1 MVDLKTAMA
10 AAQAERMK
18 RDGAKN
24 AEKKKRRSGA
34 DLGIEPFDPVKY
46 QGKERAD
53 TASMWLVIVYAVLVT
68 AMMRYILMPSTTL
81 DKTDVLYILPL
92 SMLILIPQ
100 LHRLVMPE
108 RFKEHYTKGTW
119 FRAIFLYI
127 FTFLSLS
134 FLVVNPPFG
143 DIVAPQLADE
153 WAVVIEHDGNYTFA
167 DKVSGVENEWNL
179 DTGERIAGGAWVLFG
194 LADNVD
200 HTGANV
206 TIQHTAFKTP
216 IPSSIP
222 THRFGMNTVPTLAPG
237 EQPATSLH
245 RFFFHMLIWTSP
257 LPCSSARAWRQVNT
271 PSWWKSLNRATLGK
285 TPAPTRGPSRSI
297 LQRRQQSRSAWCST
311 ISLRTRSIRWRS
323 YTSCDM
329 RRSSRRR
336 RAIFAP
342 RVQNR
347 PAQRASST

>member
-46 QGKERAD
+46 HGKERAD
-53 TASMWLVIVYAVLVT
+53 TASMWLVIAYAFIVT
-68 AMMRYILMPSTTL
+68 MMMRYALMPSTTL

-92 SMLILIPQ
+92 TMLILIPQ
-100 LHRLVMPE
+100 LHRMVMPE
-108 RFKEHYTKGTW
+108 SFKEHYTKGTW
-119 FRAIFLYI
+119 FRAFFLYT

-153 WAVVIEHDGNYTFA
+153 WGVVIEHDGTYTYA
-167 DKVSGVENEWNL
+167 DKVNGVENQWTLES
-179 DTGERIAGGAWVLFG
+179 GEYIQGGAWVLFG

-206 TIQHTAFKTP
+206 TVLHQFQNTETVIESNASFWDEHGTDIRTWRTAENKSAP
-216 IPSSIP
+216 I
-222 THRFGMNTVPTLAPG
+222 L
-237 EQPATSLH
+237 
-245 RFFFHMLIWTSP
+245 
-257 LPCSSARAWRQVNT
+257 LPHAD
-271 PSWWKSLNRATLGK
+271 L
-285 TPAPTRGPSRSI
+285 
-297 LQRRQQSRSAWCST
+297 
-311 ISLRTRSIRWRS
+311 
-323 YTSCDM
+323 DM
-329 RRSSRRR
+329 PF
-336 RAIFAP
+336 AIFLGEGLAVGEHTIVVDILEQGNP
-342 RVQNR
+342 WENTRTYTWTFSVNPP
-347 PAQRASST
+347 PASAE